1 MERGHHVRLSA
12 QRELCSKGF
21 FQQSLSRLR
30 PLADRMSA
38 LRGATWGALSSNR
51 CYHSRIELFQA
62 EFLYK
67 LGLFLMI
74 QKKFAVLL
82 AAVALVLTWPIG
94 SRNATAQ
101 TGSSAEIVLVLP
113 FENVSNHPE
122 YNWIGESFAD
132 SLSAL
137 LNKPGLIVV
146 TSEERAVAYQRL
158 RLPLTVLPSRA
169 TAIKIA
175 RELKASMIVIGTY
188 NVTVPPA
195 GSSHDKTTPAVD
207 KPLAMISGEARVVRV
222 NEGRMAGDIFDGAW
236 APRVYDFSD
245 QVANLQKVHGELAY
259 QVLFQRDKA
268 LSFSRNQLIQEAT
281 KVPSQAYE
289 AVQKG
294 LLTPEADPTRAIY
307 FKNALRLFAK
317 DNGGAV
323 YPQAAFE
330 LGRFYFNQAQWKESI
345 EYFTM
350 LQKKDAHYGEAQFYA
365 GLAYWKTGDIP
376 NAIATLIPLADEK
389 VMPLVG
395 VYNNAGAVSI
405 AAARD
410 EKKPEERTRLLLQGI
425 TLLSRAVDSSPD
437 DTTVLF
443 NYAYALFLAEKYSEA
458 AEKLE
463 RVIAANQKDGDAYFL
478 LAKIQERAN
487 HADAANAADN
497 QARKYMPQ
505 QSYAKWQT
513 DWQKSPSLATLALRS
528 RDVLNQIDISDLDR
542 RKTIEAANA
551 NNTQEALNKIRDLY
565 QQGRDDEALAEIR
578 KVLIVEPTNAEAFLL
593 SGRINQ
599 RRGDQEAAIAALKTA
614 IFWDPPPKMIDAH
627 ILLGRIFLERGD
639 LGEARKYAVSAIN
652 IDPSNQEAMALQR
665 QVTMGRP

>member
-1 MERGHHVRLSA
+1 
-12 QRELCSKGF
+12 
-21 FQQSLSRLR
+21 
-30 PLADRMSA
+30 
-38 LRGATWGALSSNR
+38 
-51 CYHSRIELFQA
+51 
-62 EFLYK
+62 
-67 LGLFLMI
+67 MI
-74 QKKFAVLL
+74 QKKLAIVLM
-82 AAVALVLTWPIG
+82 AVALVFSFPAV
-94 SRNATAQ
+94 SQNAAAQ

-113 FENVSNHPE
+113 FENVSDHPE

-188 NVTVPPA
+188 NVVVPPA
-195 GSSHDKTTPAVD
+195 TSDDKSKPPVD
-207 KPLAMISGEARVVRV
+207 KPFASISGEARVIRV

-236 APRVYDFSD
+236 APRVYDFGG
-245 QVANLQKVHGELAY
+245 QVVDLQKVHGELAY
-259 QVLFQRDKA
+259 QILFQRDKA
-268 LSFSRNQLIQEAT
+268 LSFSRNQLVQEAT
-281 KVPSQAYE
+281 KVPAQAFE
-289 AVQKG
+289 AYQKC
-294 LLTPEADPTRAIY
+294 LLTAERDPTRAI
-307 FKNALRLFAK
+307 FCKNAMKLYAK
-317 DNGGAV
+317 ENGGGV

-330 LGRFYFNQAQWKESI
+330 LGRFYLNQAQWKEAV

-376 NAIATLIPLADEK
+376 HALSTLVPLADEK

-395 VYNNAGAVSI
+395 VYNNAGAVSVE
-405 AAARD
+405 AARN

-425 TLLSRAVDSSPD
+425 TLLSRATDSSPD

-443 NYAYALFLAEKYSEA
+443 NYAYALFLNEKYADA

-463 RVIAANQKDGDAYFL
+463 KVIAADQKDGQAYFL
-478 LAKIQERAN
+478 LAKTQERAS
-487 HADAANAADN
+487 HAEAADAADN
-497 QARKYMPQ
+497 QARKNL
-505 QSYAKWQT
+505 SAYAKWQT
-513 DWQKSPSLATLALRS
+513 DWQKLQSVPNLTLRS
-528 RDVLNQIDISDLDR
+528 RDVLNQVDLSDLGR
-542 RKTIEAANA
+542 RRDKEAANE

-565 QQGRDDEALAEIR
+565 QQGRDDEALTEIR
-578 KVLIVEPTNAEAFLL
+578 KVLIIEPTNAEAFLL

-639 LGEARKYAVSAIN
+639 LGEARKYAASAIN
-652 IDPSNQEAMALQR
+652 IDSTNPEAMALQR
-665 QVTMGRP
+665 QVTMGRQ

>member
-1 MERGHHVRLSA
+1 
-12 QRELCSKGF
+12 
-21 FQQSLSRLR
+21 
-30 PLADRMSA
+30 
-38 LRGATWGALSSNR
+38 
-51 CYHSRIELFQA
+51 
-62 EFLYK
+62 
-67 LGLFLMI
+67 MI
-74 QKKFAVLL
+74 QKRFMVLL
-82 AAVALVLTWPIG
+82 AALAPLFVLAGTA
-94 SRNATAQ
+94 RNGAAQ
-101 TGSSAEIVLVLP
+101 TASGSEIVVVLP
-113 FENVSNHPE
+113 FENVSTHPE

-137 LNKPGLIVV
+137 LSKPGLIVV
-146 TSEERAVAYQRL
+146 TSDERAVAYQRL

-188 NVTVPPA
+188 NVVVPTA
-195 GSSHDKTTPAVD
+195 TSDEKSATPVA
-207 KPLAMISGEARVVRV
+207 KPLASIAGEARVVRV

-245 QVANLQKVHGELAY
+245 EVTNLQKVHGELAY
-259 QVLFQRDKA
+259 QILFQRDRA

-281 KVPSQAYE
+281 KVPVLAYE

-294 LLTPEADPTRAIY
+294 LLTPETDPTRAIY
-307 FKNALRLFAK
+307 FKNALKLFGK
-317 DNGGAV
+317 ENGGAV

-330 LGRFYFNQAQWKESI
+330 LGQFYFNQQQWKESI

-376 NAIATLIPLADEK
+376 DSIATLIPLADEK
-389 VMPLVG
+389 VLPLVG

-443 NYAYALFLAEKYSEA
+443 NYAYALFLAEKYAEA

-463 RVIAANQKDGDAYFL
+463 REIAANQKDGDAYFL

-487 HADAANAADN
+487 HADAASAADN

-542 RKTIEAANA
+542 HKLIEAANA

-599 RRGDQEAAIAALKTA
+599 RRGD
-614 IFWDPPPKMIDAH
+614 
-627 ILLGRIFLERGD
+627 
-639 LGEARKYAVSAIN
+639 
-652 IDPSNQEAMALQR
+652 
-665 QVTMGRP
+665 

>member
-1 MERGHHVRLSA
+1 M
-12 QRELCSKGF
+12 
-21 FQQSLSRLR
+21 
-30 PLADRMSA
+30 M
-38 LRGATWGALSSNR
+38 
-51 CYHSRIELFQA
+51 
-62 EFLYK
+62 
-67 LGLFLMI
+67 
-74 QKKFAVLL
+74 QKKFAVWL
-82 AAVALVLTWPIG
+82 AAAALVLALPFG
-94 SRNATAQ
+94 SQNAAAQ
-101 TGSSAEIVLVLP
+101 TGSAEIVLVLP

-146 TSEERAVAYQRL
+146 TGEERAVAYQRL

-188 NVTVPPA
+188 NVVVPPA
-195 GSSHDKTTPAVD
+195 TSDDKSKPPVD
-207 KPLAMISGEARVVRV
+207 KALATIAGEARVVRV

-245 QVANLQKVHGELAY
+245 QVTNLQKVHGELAY
-259 QVLFQRDKA
+259 QILFQRDKA

-281 KVPSQAYE
+281 KVPPQAYE
-289 AVQKG
+289 ALQKG
-294 LLTPEADPTRAIY
+294 LLTPEREPTRAIY
-307 FKNALRLFAK
+307 FKNALNLFGK
-317 DNGGAV
+317 ENGGAV

-330 LGRFYFNQAQWKESI
+330 LGQFYFNQMQWKEAI
-345 EYFTM
+345 EYFRM
-350 LQKKDAHYGEAQFYA
+350 LQKKDPHYGEAQFYA
-365 GLAYWKTGDIP
+365 GLAYWKTGDVP
-376 NAIATLIPLADEK
+376 NTLATLVPLADEK

-395 VYNNAGAVSI
+395 VYNNAGAASV
-405 AAARD
+405 AAARA
-410 EKKPEERTRLLLQGI
+410 ETKPEERTRLLLQGI

-437 DTTVLF
+437 DGTVLF

-463 RVIAANQKDGDAYFL
+463 KVIAADQRDGQAYFL
-478 LAKIQERAN
+478 LAKVQERAN
-487 HADAANAADN
+487 HPDAANAADN

-513 DWQKSPSLATLALRS
+513 DWQKSQSLASLTLRS
-528 RDVLNQIDISDLDR
+528 RDVLNPIDMSDLDR

-551 NNTQEALNKIRDLY
+551 SNTQESLNKIRDLY
-565 QQGRDDEALAEIR
+565 QQGRDDEALTEIR
-578 KVLIVEPTNAEAFLL
+578 KVLIIEPTNAEAFLL

-639 LGEARKYAVSAIN
+639 LGEARKYAVSAIG
-652 IDPSNQEAMALQR
+652 IDSSNQEAIALQR
-665 QVTMGRP
+665 QVTMGRSP